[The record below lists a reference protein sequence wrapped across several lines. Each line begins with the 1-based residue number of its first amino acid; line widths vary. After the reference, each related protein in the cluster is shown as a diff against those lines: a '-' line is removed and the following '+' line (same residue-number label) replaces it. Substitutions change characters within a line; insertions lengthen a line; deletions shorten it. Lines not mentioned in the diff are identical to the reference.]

1 MNVKPYGRGRKRPLL
16 DISIEKLHLD
26 AENPRLPQK
35 LRGKSEIEITAIL
48 KKYFDLEELAYS
60 MAENGYFD
68 EEPMVAIPN
77 NLPGQFSKID
87 PADLSGNNKYI
98 EYLKKDSTHFTVV
111 EGNRRLASVKI
122 LLSEK
127 LRLDLR
133 LKSWPELNKNVKDDL
148 SILPVIVYK
157 SRQEVLSYMGVRHIS
172 GIKKWDAF
180 SKALYIAHMI
190 EQGLTIDEIQQ
201 AVGDRSNSARKIYLC
216 YRLVETVENEFE
228 MNTEK
233 ATNYFSY
240 LLLSVGQGA
249 VKDFLGIPKRLV
261 DVVFDNPVPAN
272 KLKNLKEL
280 FSWLFGNG
288 KEEFPVIKES
298 RDITNYLVPVL
309 RNEES
314 LEHLRLTRDLID
326 AYERSEGEKVL
337 LMRNLRKANKWIEN
351 SIGILSRHKKDQEV
365 TNEIERFE
373 GNVKTIKK
381 ILEG

>member
-16 DISIEKLHLD
+16 DIGVERLHPD
-26 AENPRLPQK
+26 AENPRLPKK
-35 LRGKSEIEITAIL
+35 LRGKNETEIVAIL

-77 NLPGQFSKID
+77 NLPDQFSKID
-87 PADLSGNNKYI
+87 EDDLSTNNKYI

-111 EGNRRLASVKI
+111 EGNRRLASTKI

-127 LRLDLR
+127 LKLDLK

-180 SKALYIAHMI
+180 SKALYITDMVEKGMI
-190 EQGLTIDEIQQ
+190 IDEIQQ
-201 AVGDRSNSARKIYLC
+201 MVGDRSNSVRKIYLC
-216 YRLVETVENEFE
+216 FKLVETVENEFE
-228 MNTEK
+228 LNTEK
-233 ATNYFSY
+233 AANYFSY

-249 VKDFLGIPKRLV
+249 VKDFLGISKRLV
-261 DVVFDNPVPAN
+261 DVDFDNPIPPN

-288 KEEFPVIKES
+288 KEESPVIKES

-314 LEHLRLTRDLID
+314 IEHLRLTRDLID

-337 LMRNLRKANKWIEN
+337 LMRNFRKANKWIEN
-351 SIGILSRHKKDQEV
+351 SIGILSRHKSDEDV
-365 TNEIERFE
+365 ANEIQRFE
-373 GNVKTIKK
+373 GNIETIKK
-381 ILEG
+381 IIEG

>member
-1 MNVKPYGRGRKRPLL
+1 MNVKPYGGGRKRPLL
-16 DISIEKLHLD
+16 DIGLERLHPD
-26 AENPRLPQK
+26 AMNSRLPRK
-35 LRGKSEIEITAIL
+35 LRGKKEVETISIL

-68 EEPMVAIPN
+68 EEPIVAIPN
-77 NLPGQFSKID
+77 HLPGQFSKID
-87 PADLSGNNKYI
+87 PDDLNRNNKYI

-111 EGNRRLASVKI
+111 EGNRRLASAKI

-127 LRLDLR
+127 LKLDLKI
-133 LKSWPELNKNVKDDL
+133 KSWPGLNQKVKHDL
-148 SILPVIVYK
+148 SILPVIIYK
-157 SRQEVLSYMGVRHIS
+157 SRQEVLPYMGVRHIS
-172 GIKKWDAF
+172 GIKKWDSF
-180 SKALYIAHMI
+180 SKALYIADMV
-190 EQGLTIDEIQQ
+190 EQGMTIDEIQQ
-201 AVGDRSNSARKIYLC
+201 MVGDRSNSARKIYLC
-216 YRLVETVENEFE
+216 YKLVETVENEFE
-228 MNTEK
+228 LNIEK

-240 LLLSVGQGA
+240 LLLSAGQGA

-261 DVVFDNPVPAN
+261 DVDFDNPVPGN

-288 KEEFPVIKES
+288 KEEFPIIKES

-351 SIGILSRHKKDQEV
+351 SIGILSRHKGDEDV
-365 TNEIERFE
+365 ANEIERFE
-373 GNVKTIKK
+373 GNIKTIKK